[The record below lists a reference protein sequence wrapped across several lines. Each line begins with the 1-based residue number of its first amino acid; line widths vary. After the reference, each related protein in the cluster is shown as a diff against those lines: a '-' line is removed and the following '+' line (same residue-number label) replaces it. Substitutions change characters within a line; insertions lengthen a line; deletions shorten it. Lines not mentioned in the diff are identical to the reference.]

1 MKADGEVDNG
11 RSNLDKVL
19 NKHLLMN
26 KLKKQNKLNFSH
38 KLKLIHAYQ
47 LFHNL
52 WWYIFV
58 NT

>member
-26 KLKKQNKLNFSH
+26 KLKKQKNLFELNWIVT
-38 KLKLIHAYQ
+38 KPKP
-47 LFHNL
+47 N
-52 WWYIFV
+52 
-58 NT
+58 